1 MTGSDSLR
9 RFLPAG
15 AVGAL
20 AAALASFLPDEY
32 LPYAVFLALLAV
44 VTVAIV
50 SRPVRLI
57 FFIALLAPTIFLIRT
72 IDALPVGGTTL
83 SVSGMIWIFVAAFC
97 AVYLGTHLRAVR
109 IPKILLPVFLFVGWV
124 ALRLIVTPR
133 FSGLK
138 DVLFFGL
145 PPLFG
150 VFTFTLARN
159 LSVGTFRSVENFFLA
174 TAVLPACAFLAFF
187 ALGWETYSSV
197 GPAGIV
203 DSRGVVQ
210 YLLVLLAVALAR
222 TRRGNP
228 PVLRHSAV
236 WIAAAAVATI
246 VFTLS
251 RMAAFAALLLLAL
264 TLFQPR
270 RLRDGLLVTLGLALA
285 GFLVVASVPLLRERF
300 FQNPDAD
307 LGSLLLSLRFAGR
320 DVIWSATYEHA
331 VQSPWIGW
339 GPGSAKLIAAEVHK
353 ASAVTEYFTH
363 DEYLLVFH
371 DSGLIGLALLLF
383 AYLPL
388 GGYFW
393 RRWKESNAAGDIER
407 ASRNWTAFLC
417 VLAVLVVSLTSN
429 TLHYPFITVPAFI
442 FIGFAETANV
452 RAGSDS
458 PGPPDGGA

>member
-1 MTGSDSLR
+1 MTAAVSR
-9 RFLPAG
+9 RDILLAG

-20 AAALASFLPDEY
+20 AAALVSFLPEPY
-32 LPYAVFLALLAV
+32 LPYAVFLAVLTAAG
-44 VTVAIV
+44 VAIV

-57 FFIALLAPTIFLIRT
+57 LFIALLAPTIFIIRT

-97 AVYLGTHLRAVR
+97 AVYLGRHLRSVR
-109 IPKILLPVFLFVGWV
+109 VPKILLPVFLFVGWV
-124 ALRLIVTPR
+124 ALRLAVTPR

-145 PPLFG
+145 PPLFC
-150 VFTFTLARN
+150 VFTFTLYRN
-159 LSVGTFRSVENFFLA
+159 LSAGTLRTIENFFLT

-187 ALGWETYSSV
+187 ALGWETYSPA
-197 GPAGIV
+197 GPTGIV

-222 TRRGNP
+222 TGRGNP
-228 PVLRHSAV
+228 SVLRQSAV
-236 WIAAAAVATI
+236 WIAAVAVGTI

-270 RLRDGLLVTLGLALA
+270 RLRDGVLVALGLALV
-285 GFLVVASVPLLRERF
+285 GLVVVVSVPLLRERF
-300 FQNPDAD
+300 FRNPNGD
-307 LGSLLLSLRFAGR
+307 LATLLLSLRFAGR
-320 DVIWSATYEHA
+320 DIIWSATFEHA
-331 VQSPWIGW
+331 VQNPLLGW
-339 GPGSAKLIAAEVHK
+339 GPGSAKLIAAEVHR
-353 ASAVTEYFTH
+353 ATTVTEYFTH

-383 AYLPL
+383 AYPPL
-388 GGYFW
+388 ANYFW
-393 RRWKESNAAGDIER
+393 RRWKESKAAGEVER

-442 FIGFAETANV
+442 FIGFAEAANV
-452 RAGSDS
+452 RSGSDP
-458 PGPPDGGA
+458 PGPPDAAA